1 MELNSQPF
9 VCNAAPS
16 IHYNQRQHPIE
27 MLVIHSMA
35 HNAADG
41 IARLNELKLSTHYII
56 DFDGTI
62 WQCVDEKNRAWHAG
76 ISSWQGLS
84 DINSRSIGIEVCH
97 HSLGQSQFHRRQI
110 KSLILLCQN
119 IIARCHI
126 APDKIVAHS
135 DIAPNRKPDPGKAFP
150 WQELAANNIG
160 IWYGARFSEETDIA
174 KMLSFIGYNADSKE
188 NTFIAAY
195 AFCRRFLPKKIIT
208 MPTKKLVNNPYPKEN
223 TALLE
228 DSEFVSALQNIYMQY
243 QLYRKNTSS

>member
-35 HNAADG
+35 HSAQEG
-41 IARLNELKLSTHYII
+41 IDRLNELKLSSHYII

-76 ISSWQGLS
+76 ISSWQGLT

-97 HSLGQSQFHRRQI
+97 RTLGQSPFHRRQI

-119 IIARCHI
+119 IISRWHI
-126 APDKIVAHS
+126 SADKIVAHS
-135 DIAPNRKPDPGKAFP
+135 DIAPNRKADPGKAFP

-160 IWYGARFSEETDIA
+160 IWYGARFSEETDIK
-174 KMLSFIGYNADSKE
+174 KMLSFIGYNTETEQNILCSS
-188 NTFIAAY
+188 Y
-195 AFCRRFLPKKIIT
+195 AFCRRFLSKKIIT
-208 MPTKKLVNNPYPKEN
+208 MPTRKLLDNPYPKEIA
-223 TALLE
+223 ALLE
-228 DSEFVSALQNIYMQY
+228 DSEFISALQNIYMQY
-243 QLYRKNTSS
+243 QLYR